1 MHCSINF
8 RQVTQYSKVND
19 SAARL
24 TAPRMPDRHQRATL
38 LRVNKSRRRQTTFWV
53 KMSGLGLK
61 NRWQRKENAFH
72 LMNEPASAQQ
82 PITHLLHAIEQGL
95 PNAIDTI
102 FTLLYDD
109 LYRMARAKLRPHQH
123 NPLVDAT
130 TVVHESYI
138 RLARTDGIKLVD
150 RRHFFAYASR
160 VMRSV
165 VVDLARSA
173 RAERRGGESLHVTLD
188 TAVSAIA
195 TETQVLD
202 VHEALQQLEQVAPR
216 LVRVVEA
223 RYFVG
228 LSELETASMLGITD
242 RTVRRDMEKA
252 RLMIAEFLRTP

>member
-1 MHCSINF
+1 MNLSASASHPI
-8 RQVTQYSKVND
+8 TQ
-19 SAARL
+19 
-24 TAPRMPDRHQRATL
+24 L
-38 LRVNKSRRRQTTFWV
+38 LRALEE
-53 KMSGLGLK
+53 G
-61 NRWQRKENAFH
+61 H
-72 LMNEPASAQQ
+72 PD
-82 PITHLLHAIEQGL
+82 
-95 PNAIDTI
+95 AIDSI
-102 FTLLYDD
+102 FALLYDD
-109 LYRMARAKLRPHQH
+109 LYRIASAKLRPHQH

-138 RLARTDGIKLVD
+138 RLARAGEIKLID

-173 RAERRGGESLHVTLD
+173 RAERRGGESIHVTLD

-195 TETQVLD
+195 IETEVLD
-202 VHEALQQLEQVAPR
+202 IHGALQQLEQVEPR

-252 RLMIAEFLRTP
+252 KLMIAELLRES